1 MTISL
6 PAVIDRRAVP
16 GLAVEISDAL
26 AKGSHLHLD
35 GSAVQQVG
43 QIGLQLLLS
52 AFRTATSRDARIT
65 ISQPSVAIVNAAHI
79 SGTFDLLGLESSR
92 AA

>member
-1 MTISL
+1 MSTIKL
-6 PAVIDRRAVP
+6 PTAVDRRAAP

-26 AKGSHLHLD
+26 AKGSDLTLD

-52 AFRTATSRDARIT
+52 AFKTASNRDAAI
-65 ISQPSVAIVNAAHI
+65 AIVDASPALVNVAKIAGASAH
-79 SGTFDLLGLESSR
+79 LGVEG
-92 AA
+92 

>member
-1 MTISL
+1 MSTITL
-6 PAVIDRRAVP
+6 PAAVDRRAAP

-26 AKGSHLHLD
+26 SKGSNLKLD

-52 AFRTATSRDARIT
+52 AFKTASNRDAT
-65 ISQPSVAIVNAAHI
+65 IAIVDASPALLNAAKVAGA
-79 SGTFDLLGLESSR
+79 SGHLGVE
-92 AA
+92 A

>member
-1 MTISL
+1 MTTFTL
-6 PAVIDRRAVP
+6 PAAVDRRAAP

-26 AKGSHLHLD
+26 AKGSAVSLD

-52 AFRTATSRDARIT
+52 AFKTASSRDAAI
-65 ISQPSVAIVNAAHI
+65 AIVDASPALLNAAKIAGASAH
-79 SGTFDLLGLESSR
+79 LGVE
-92 AA
+92 A